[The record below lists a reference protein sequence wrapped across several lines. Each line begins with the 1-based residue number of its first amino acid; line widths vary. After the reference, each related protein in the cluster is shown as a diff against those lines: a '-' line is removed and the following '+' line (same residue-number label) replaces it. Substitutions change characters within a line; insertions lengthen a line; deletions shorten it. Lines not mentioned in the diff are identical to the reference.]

1 MKKTGHPLVLLGG
14 GNRPRTGLTTQ
25 QYLSLLALWIGG
37 LFEFLVLLNILSPA
51 YGFTVS
57 LVTSILLVA
66 PWTIPTAKWIIRKHR
81 WWIIATPR
89 AGGDFYLNWCFSD
102 SNCLILCSILELVRI
117 WQFSFNF
124 VQDGELVESTSFSL
138 SWVYRNIWRTRF
150 ERETHNFLFWF
161 KKKARTEARAN
172 VVGNIQYY
180 SDGSMYSRSCSN
192 TTCSSCV
199 RTNPPATARASAF
212 EQTPLQLEPVFWALC
227 MRM

>member
-81 WWIIATPR
+81 
-89 AGGDFYLNWCFSD
+89 
-102 SNCLILCSILELVRI
+102 
-117 WQFSFNF
+117 
-124 VQDGELVESTSFSL
+124 
-138 SWVYRNIWRTRF
+138 
-150 ERETHNFLFWF
+150 
-161 KKKARTEARAN
+161 
-172 VVGNIQYY
+172 
-180 SDGSMYSRSCSN
+180 
-192 TTCSSCV
+192 
-199 RTNPPATARASAF
+199 
-212 EQTPLQLEPVFWALC
+212 
-227 MRM
+227 